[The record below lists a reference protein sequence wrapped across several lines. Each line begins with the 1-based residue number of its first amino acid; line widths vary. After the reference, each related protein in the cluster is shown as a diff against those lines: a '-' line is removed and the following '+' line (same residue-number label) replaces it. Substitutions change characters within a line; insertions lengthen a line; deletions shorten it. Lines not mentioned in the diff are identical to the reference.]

1 LSITQKKE
9 MKKTLLQEVK
19 AMNKIAGTQMTKE
32 QEIAIIRERLE
43 QLNELE
49 FGTQKAFDSYQKN
62 HNLRDTTKVTVAGKK
77 MSVSQAKDQSKD
89 PDVKGTSVFG
99 KDKGGDVFGKKTT
112 AAKTDWDDD
121 DSVIKFNSKV
131 QSTLNTAIGSDDGY
145 TNVSSGGDI
154 EYNLK
159 TKSGADPIYTLFIG
173 PDERK
178 KGKIRVSLGPSDDTN
193 DPAKL
198 SGKVDKSFNN
208 EEDAIKYAGSTA
220 KKYKRELKYAEDD
233 IEAFGGRVSSKGFEE
248 KKADALNTIG
258 NALKSVQGSE
268 EKMNNSRDMHQM
280 VDTLT
285 SYVKKGKIDKKEMMD
300 AWDEFNKKNMD
311 GYGDHKPLAN
321 LIFRAIAEQ

>member
-1 LSITQKKE
+1 

-19 AMNKIAGTQMTKE
+19 AMNKIAGTKMTKE
-32 QEIAIIRERLE
+32 QEIALIRERLQ

-49 FGTQKAFDSYQKN
+49 FGTQDAFDDYQKN
-62 HNLRDTTKVTVAGKK
+62 HSLRDTTKVTVAGKK

-89 PDVKGTSVFG
+89 PDVKGTAVFG
-99 KDKGGDVFGKKTT
+99 KDKGSDVFGKKTT

-121 DSVIKFNSKV
+121 DSVSKLNSTV

-233 IEAFGGRVSSKGFEE
+233 VEAFGGRVSSKGFEE

-268 EKMNNSRDMHQM
+268 KKMNNSREMHQM

-285 SYVKKGKIDKKEMMD
+285 SYAKKGKIDKKEMMD
-300 AWDEFNKKNMD
+300 AWDEFNKKNMF
-311 GYGDHKPLAN
+311 GFSNGDHKPLAN
-321 LIFRAIAEQ
+321 LIFRAMAEQ